1 MVTLT
6 VIFMIMIFVRMALT
20 NVKIMT
26 LLTITDVESDLV
38 HAAKGTPVASTQI
51 QKLRIEF
58 YKS

>member
-6 VIFMIMIFVRMALT
+6 VIFMIMISVRMALT

-26 LLTITDVESDLV
+26 LLTMTDVESDLV

>member
-6 VIFMIMIFVRMALT
+6 VIFMIMISVRMALT

>member
-1 MVTLT
+1 MKMAL
-6 VIFMIMIFVRMALT
+6 MMLFVRMALI
-20 NVKIMT
+20 NVKVMT
-26 LLTITDVESDLV
+26 LLTMTDIESDLV